1 MTGNRGTWTNDPT
14 DCDYA
19 WLRCERNGA
28 SCAAIGG
35 AHSVTYALTAADV
48 GQTLRFRVEA
58 KNKSGSSTAT
68 SVPTAV
74 IAASAKPPVNTSAP
88 TISGVAAVGQV
99 LTMSPG
105 KWNNSPTR
113 YQYQWLRCDRNGG
126 ACIAITGA
134 FGRTW
139 RVLPA
144 SIGHTIRGRI
154 TASNPGGSAQAS
166 SAPTRVI
173 GGAPAPPP
181 PRANG
186 CPPRANVT
194 QVANVATIAAPARLL
209 VDTLR
214 SEPRIVTRRTQTLV
228 VRFHV
233 TSSCGGPV
241 QGALVYAT
249 ATPYNQ
255 FTIPPEAATGSDG
268 WATLVFR
275 RLRGFPVSRHQ
286 QLITMFVR
294 ARKPGENLLGGIST
308 RRLVSLPVTLR

>member
-1 MTGNRGTWTNDPT
+1 MMGNRGTWTNDPT
-14 DCDYA
+14 DYDYA